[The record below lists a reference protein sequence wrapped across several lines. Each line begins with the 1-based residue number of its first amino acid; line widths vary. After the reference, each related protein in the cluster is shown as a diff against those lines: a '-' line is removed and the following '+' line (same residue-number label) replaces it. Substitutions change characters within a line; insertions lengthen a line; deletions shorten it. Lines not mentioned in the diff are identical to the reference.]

1 MWKSTCNEWNSVDKG
16 PKLDLVGRVAQA
28 YRAKGMKFMVST
40 HTAYNF
46 TGYYQ
51 YAPAQTDAS
60 LKKLYG
66 QLAKS
71 DEEALWLCKEKE
83 LIDGYQPDYMWH
95 DFNLGQVSE
104 ATRLNYLAY
113 YYNKGV
119 AWGKDVVVSYND
131 GFANHPGEI
140 HQVERGGEASL
151 SPSFWLSEDTLS
163 SSTWGYTQGMAYYSA
178 KSLLHA
184 LIDRVSKN
192 GFLLLNTSPMADG
205 TFPQAQKDILLAM
218 GAWLKVFGEA
228 IYSTRAWVKYGEGP
242 TQMGGGGMGAPTE
255 GKATDIRFTRSKDSK
270 TLYAIELGWPTGNQ
284 MVITSLKS
292 GSFDVSTITGV
303 TFIGGD
309 TCAYSQD
316 STGLKVN
323 LPSNLSNNNGYAVK
337 ISFGGT
343 IPTPK

>member
-1 MWKSTCNEWNSVDKG
+1 
-16 PKLDLVGRVAQA
+16 LVGILAKA

-46 TGYYQ
+46 TSYYQ
-51 YAPAQTDAS
+51 WAPAQSDAS

-66 QLAKS
+66 QLAKA
-71 DEEALWLCKEKE
+71 DEETLWLNKEKE

-104 ATRLNYLAY
+104 TVRLNYLAY

-119 AWGKDVVVSYND
+119 EWGKDVVVSYND
-131 GFANHPGEI
+131 GFSGHAGEI
-140 HQVERGGEASL
+140 HQEERAGEAGL
-151 SPSFWLSEDTLS
+151 SATFWLSEDTLS
-163 SSTWGYTQGMAYYSA
+163 LTTWGYTQGMAYYSS

-184 LIDRVSKN
+184 LVDRVSKN

-242 TQMGGGGMGAPTE
+242 TQMGGGGMGAPVE
-255 GKATDIRFTRSKDSK
+255 GKATDIRFTRSKDNK
-270 TLYAIELGWPTGNQ
+270 TLYAIGLGWPTGNQ
-284 MVITSLKS
+284 MAITTLKA
-292 GSFDVSTITGV
+292 GSFDSSTIKDV
-303 TFIGGD
+303 TFVGGD
-309 TCAYSQD
+309 SCTFTQD
-316 STGLKVN
+316 SSGLKVS
-323 LPSNLSNNNGYAVK
+323 LPANASNSNGYAVK
-337 ISFGGT
+337 IIFNGT
-343 IPTPK
+343 IPTPQ